1 MEKLNQE
8 TKNQMF
14 WMLQDVISYFSKN
27 PVKYRSKSLYGKCGY
42 QSNGVTAGC
51 AIGMYIDQ
59 DLAKELDDYEDSSIL
74 EIFEQCKSS
83 FQKLPEWMKIMP
95 IDFLSEL
102 QALHD
107 NDFNWDKNNL
117 SKDGIDTV
125 KEICEN
131 FELPFKKLTFKK

>member
-27 PVKYRSKSLYGKCGY
+27 PVKYRSKSLYEKCSY

-59 DLAKELDDYEDSSIL
+59 DLAKELDDCEDSSIS
-74 EIFEQCKSS
+74 EISYNINI

-131 FELPFKKLTFKK
+131 FDLPFKKLTFKK